1 MTTKIQKGL
10 SRHIREFDMNLFCYK
25 AKCGDAFHLRYLGKS
40 GKKRNV
46 FLDMGHS
53 KTYSTILKDVII
65 NLIGSSEQIDALFLS
80 HIHNDHIGGAGK
92 FIRDIQKISALD
104 DIVGRWIYNVP
115 RKYDIEQTDEK
126 KNGELC
132 GIVSGDKVYEHVKTY
147 NPADLNDVKAGMSFD
162 IDGMKV
168 TILSP
173 DEEKL
178 NQLRDKYSNNRPLC
192 KLETD
197 EVSVEAGNV
206 VDDYSIPL
214 KEFPTGDYQEDTNVE
229 NASSIAAILEI
240 ESKRVLWLSDTTSSV
255 IVKSLSRLGV
265 SKDNKLHCDAVLLS
279 HHGSAANNSLDLFK
293 MIQADRYIISSDG
306 INRYCL
312 PNKETVARII
322 AASLKLPVA
331 LYFNYDDGRI
341 VRMFDSDAPEEVKSM
356 IEIHYLKDR
365 EAVEI

>member
-1 MTTKIQKGL
+1 MK
-10 SRHIREFDMNLFCYK
+10 LFCYR
-25 AKCGDAFHLRYLGKS
+25 AKCGDAFHLQYIGES

-53 KTYSTILKDVII
+53 NTYSTILKGVIM
-65 NLIGSSEQIDALFLS
+65 NLIDSSEQIDALFLS
-80 HIHNDHIGGAGK
+80 HIHDDHIGGASR
-92 FIRDIQKISALD
+92 FIKDIQMDDALRNL
-104 DIVGRWIYNVP
+104 VGRWIYNAP
-115 RKYDIEQTDEK
+115 RKYVVDKTNDK
-126 KNGELC
+126 KDGVLC
-132 GIVSGDKVYEHVKTY
+132 GIVSGDKVYEHVLAH
-147 NPADLNDVKAGMSFD
+147 NPSNLCDVKEGMS
-162 IDGMKV
+162 ISVDGMKV

-173 DEEKL
+173 DENSL
-178 NQLRDKYSNNRPLC
+178 TQLRKKYSNNRPLC

-214 KEFPTGDYQEDTNVE
+214 KELSVDDYQEDTSVE
-229 NASSIAAILEI
+229 NASSIAAMLEL
-240 ESKRVLWLSDTTSSV
+240 ESKRILWLSDSISSV

-293 MIQADRYIISSDG
+293 MIQSDRYIISADG
-306 INRYCL
+306 INRHCL

-322 AASLKLPVA
+322 SASSRLPVA

-341 VRMFDSDAPEEVKSM
+341 AKMFDSDAPEVVKSM
-356 IEIHYLKDR
+356 VDIHYLKER
-365 EAVEI
+365 EAIEI